1 MTGAK
6 GPRKIWPKLLLLLV
20 VLTLGAVSVVVESGL
35 IDRWTRVILVLQLE
49 KLTGARVE
57 IGAFHFHLL
66 RLRAEMDGVTMHGRE
81 EKGLPP
87 LFHAARVT
95 AGIRLLSFFGRR
107 FALSELV
114 IDHPDIFIRIDQNE
128 ESNIPAPRAPTPEGS
143 WRGPLF
149 DLQIAHLRL
158 ENGSCVFNDVR
169 VPLAVEANNF
179 QFGLTYAGG
188 KVGGS
193 GEAYVGT
200 AAWNRMLLVTHRYLP
215 FRSDVSLKFTLTR
228 SAFSLEELRWKLPHS
243 EVDLRADLASFARPD
258 DWSFRYRGK
267 LALDDINT
275 VMRQP
280 QNPNGA
286 IDFTGNAQ
294 YQAGQWSGNG
304 HFRATGVNLPY
315 MWFHSKN
322 VDATGDFQ
330 LARDHLAV
338 PQFVVHALG
347 GSLAGRL
354 EADLHT
360 WQFHAVSQGR
370 GMSIPDV
377 FAAVDNPNFP
387 IRTIHWSGNLDVDS
401 TSTWSGGFEHFHSFG
416 ESRWSPNGASAP
428 NQVPVTARIEYDY
441 AMDTEELTLA
451 PSEISTPTTQ
461 MAFHGFLGA
470 DSAIELHLET
480 QKLQDWDDFINILRG
495 SDVPPEIITGQVI
508 WDGKILGPI
517 VSPTFAGKFHSTQ
530 PRYSS
535 YHWDDM
541 AGELS
546 YNANELK
553 IPQAHITR
561 GAAAADLDLE
571 MHFDDWSF
579 LPASPW
585 ALHGKTDR
593 APVDDIQKLFGVAYA
608 FTGLASG
615 NFAVSGTRADP
626 VFAGNFV
633 VDDGTLRGLQFTRL
647 RGDVEAHTD
656 EVSVSNGHLDFAG
669 ATVAGD
675 ISYRFA
681 ERDSTFHLTGNDVP
695 LERIPRI
702 QAWPMPVAGLLSFQ
716 VQGSGALLA
725 PSLQGTV
732 RLVNLRM
739 GLEVEGDFT
748 GKLAADGQTL
758 SLDVNSQSSKSS
770 LQGHISLGLHG
781 DYPIAGDVNIAQF
794 DLDPFISAGLH
805 LKNLT
810 GHSSVDAHFR
820 LSGPLRQPDN
830 IEADAEISRAAFD
843 YEYVK
848 LQNTGPVKISYRRNE
863 VRIDQAHFNG
873 PSTDLQLAG
882 LVRFNRDRPLD
893 LHLSGSINLRL
904 LVGFFPGLEA
914 NGAAMVN
921 AAISGTI
928 SRPRITGRSSVS
940 DASGHYED
948 FPTGLSHVTGEFLF
962 DTDRLIFDNVTAE
975 AGGGKISLSGSVN
988 YGTGELE
995 YLVNVAAPRLLIR
1008 YPEGM
1013 SWLAGGNLQLSGT
1026 ASAGVLSGN
1035 VQVERM
1041 LLGAKMDLATF
1052 FASSSETSRGSSTSS
1067 PFLRNLQFDIS
1078 GTTTPS
1084 ARLEWASAHVEI
1096 DGDVRLRG
1104 TWDRPLLLGHIHLL
1118 SGEMVFRGNNYRV
1131 TRGDINFSNPFRLDP
1146 VLNVEATSQISQYEV
1161 TIDFTGPASRLT
1173 LSYRSDP
1180 PLPDSDIV
1188 ALLALGTPGEE
1199 SALRS
1204 STSGSQ
1210 NYGATA
1216 LLSEAISSQLGG
1228 RIEHLFGI
1236 SNFRVDPFLA
1246 GTTTEQNAAARVTIE
1261 KQITKDFLVTYSS
1274 NATSQQYQVIQVEY
1288 TVRRDISILFLRDL
1302 NGTYSFT
1309 VEFKKHI
1316 K

>member
-1 MTGAK
+1 MTASQAT
-6 GPRKIWPKLLLLLV
+6 RRIWMRLLLLLV
-20 VLTLGAVSVVVESGL
+20 VLTVGAVSVIVETGL
-35 IDRWTRVILVLQLE
+35 VERWTRVILVLQLE
-49 KLTGARVE
+49 RLTGTRVE
-57 IGAFHFHLL
+57 IGAFHFHML
-66 RLRAEMDGVTMHGRE
+66 RLRAEMDDVTMHGHE

-87 LFHAARVT
+87 LFHAARVS

-107 FALSELV
+107 FALRELV
-114 IDHPDIFIRIDQNE
+114 IDHPDIFIRIDQ
-128 ESNIPAPRAPTPEGS
+128 SGAGNIPAPRAPTTEGS

-149 DLQIAHLRL
+149 DLQIGHLRL

-169 VPLAVEANNF
+169 IPLAVEANNF
-179 QFGLTYAGG
+179 QFGLTYSGA
-188 KVGGS
+188 KAGGS

-215 FRSDVSLKFTLTR
+215 FRSDVALKFTLTPA
-228 SAFSLEELRWKLPHS
+228 AFSLEELRWKLPHS

-267 LALDDINT
+267 LSLEDINT

-280 QNPNGA
+280 NNPGGA
-286 IDFTGNAQ
+286 IDFTGNAK
-294 YQAGQWSGNG
+294 YQTGQWSGNG
-304 HFRATGVNLPY
+304 HFRAAEVNLPY
-315 MWFHSKN
+315 VWFHSKN
-322 VDATGDFQ
+322 IEATGDFEV
-330 LARDHLAV
+330 ARNHLAL
-338 PQFVVHALG
+338 PQFVVRALG
-347 GSLAGRL
+347 GSTAGRL
-354 EADLHT
+354 EADLNT
-360 WQFHAVSQGR
+360 WAFHAQSQGR
-370 GMSIPDV
+370 GMNIPDV
-377 FAAVDNPNFP
+377 FAAVDNANFP
-387 IRTIHWSGNLDVDS
+387 IRTIHWSGNLDLDS
-401 TSTWSGGFEHFHSFG
+401 TCTWIGGFEHFHSFG
-416 ESRWSPNGASAP
+416 ESRWSPNGVSAP

-470 DSAIELHLET
+470 DSAIELRLKT
-480 QKLQDWDDFINILRG
+480 QKLLDWDDFINILRG
-495 SDVPPEIITGQVI
+495 SDVPPEIIAGQVD
-508 WDGKILGPI
+508 WDGRILGPI
-517 VSPTFAGKFHSTQ
+517 VSPTFAGKFHATQ
-530 PRYSS
+530 ARYSN
-535 YHWDDM
+535 YYWDDLQ
-541 AGELS
+541 GELS
-546 YNANELK
+546 YNAAELK
-553 IPQAHITR
+553 IPEVRVAR
-561 GAAAADLDLE
+561 GGAVADLDLE
-571 MHFDDWSF
+571 IKFDDWSY

-585 ALHGKTDR
+585 TLHGQTER
-593 APVDDIQKLFGVAYA
+593 APVDDVQKFFGVAYA
-608 FTGLASG
+608 VTGLASG
-615 NFAVSGTRADP
+615 NFVGSGTRADP
-626 VFAGNFV
+626 VFAGSFV
-633 VDDGTLRGLQFTRL
+633 VDDGTLRGMQFTRL
-647 RGDVEAHTD
+647 RGDVEARTD
-656 EVSVSNGHLDFAG
+656 EVSISNGHLDFAG

-675 ISYRFA
+675 IQYRFA
-681 ERDSTFHLTGNDVP
+681 ERDSKFHLAGNDVP

-702 QAWPMPVAGLLSFQ
+702 QAWPMPVSGLLSFQ
-716 VQGSGALLA
+716 VEGSGAPLA

-732 RLVNLRM
+732 HLANLRM
-739 GLEVEGDFT
+739 GSEDQGDFS
-748 GKLAADGQTL
+748 GKLTADGQTL
-758 SLDVNSQSSKSS
+758 SLDVNSQSTKSS
-770 LQGHISLGLHG
+770 LQGHLSLGLYG
-781 DYPIAGDVNIAQF
+781 DYPIAGDVTIAQF
-794 DLDPFISAGLH
+794 DLDPFISSGLH

-810 GHSSVDAHFR
+810 GHSSVDAHFH

-848 LQNTGPVKISYRRNE
+848 LQNNGPVKISYRRNE

-882 LVRFNRDRPLD
+882 MVHFNRDRPLD

-904 LVGFFPGLEA
+904 LSGLFPGLEA
-914 NGAAMVN
+914 NGAALVD
-921 AAISGTI
+921 AAISGTT

-975 AGGGKISLSGSVN
+975 AGGGKVSLSGSVN
-988 YGTGELE
+988 YGMGELE
-995 YLVNVAAPRLLIR
+995 YLVNVAAQRLLIR

-1026 ASAGVLSGN
+1026 AASGVLSGN

-1052 FASSSETSRGSSTSS
+1052 FASSSENTRGPATSS

-1118 SGEMVFRGNNYRV
+1118 SGEMMFRGNNYRV

-1146 VLNVEATSQISQYEV
+1146 VLNVEATSQIDQYEV

-1188 ALLALGTPGEE
+1188 ALLALGSPGEE

-1204 STSGSQ
+1204 STAGSQ

-1261 KQITKDFLVTYSS
+1261 KQITKDFLVTYST

>member
-1 MTGAK
+1 VTILNGK
-6 GPRKIWPKLLLLLV
+6 RKIWMKLLLFVLLI
-20 VLTLGAVSVVVESGL
+20 SVGIGSVMVETGL
-35 IDRWTRVILVLQLE
+35 VDRWTRVFLVLQLE

-57 IGAFHFHLL
+57 IGAFHFHIL
-66 RLRAEMDGVTMHGRE
+66 RLRAEMDNVTLHGHE

-87 LFHAARVT
+87 MFHAARVT
-95 AGIRLLSFFGRR
+95 AGFKLLSFFGNRV
-107 FALSELV
+107 ALRELV
-114 IDHPDIFIRIDQNE
+114 VDHPDVFIRIDQNGDG
-128 ESNIPAPRAPTPEGS
+128 NIPATSARPPEGS
-143 WRGPLF
+143 WRDPLF
-149 DLQIAHLRL
+149 DLQIGHLRL
-158 ENGSCVFNDVR
+158 DNGSCVFNDVR
-169 VPLAVEANNF
+169 VPLAVEANDF
-179 QFGLTYAGG
+179 QFGLVYSGG
-188 KVGGS
+188 KIGGS
-193 GEAYVGT
+193 GAAYVGT

-215 FRSDVSLKFTLTR
+215 FRSDVALQFTLTR
-228 SAFSLEELRWKLPHS
+228 DAFALDELRWKLPHS
-243 EVDLRADLASFARPD
+243 EVDLRAGLASFSRLD
-258 DWSFRYRGK
+258 DWSFRYRGRVS
-267 LALDDINT
+267 LDDINT

-280 QNPNGA
+280 KNPGGS
-286 IDFTGNAQ
+286 IDFTGSAR

-304 HFRATGVNLPY
+304 HFRGAEVNLPY
-315 MWFHSKN
+315 VWFHSKN
-322 VDATGDFQ
+322 IDATGDFEVAQ
-330 LARDHLAV
+330 DRLTL
-338 PQFVVHALG
+338 PQFTVHALG
-347 GSLAGRL
+347 GSLAGKL
-354 EADLHT
+354 DVDLHT
-360 WQFHAVSQGR
+360 WKFHAQSQGR
-370 GMSIPDV
+370 GMNIPEV
-377 FAAVDNPNFP
+377 FAAANNDGFP
-387 IRTIHWSGNLDVDS
+387 ISTIHWSGNLDVDS
-401 TSTWSGGFEHFHSFG
+401 TTSWIGGFQHFHSFG
-416 ESRWSPNGASAP
+416 ESRWAPNGNSAP
-428 NQVPVTARIEYDY
+428 NQLPVTARIEYDY
-441 AMDTEELTLA
+441 SMDTEELTLA

-461 MAFHGFLGA
+461 MAFKGYLGA
-470 DSAIELHLET
+470 DSAIDLRLEN
-480 QKLQDWDDFINILRG
+480 QNLLDWDDFINILRG
-495 SDVPPEIITGQVI
+495 TDVPPERIEGQVS
-508 WDGKILGPI
+508 WNGKILGPI
-517 VSPTFAGKFHSTQ
+517 VSPTFAGKFHTTQ
-530 PRYSS
+530 ARYST
-535 YHWDDM
+535 YYWDDLR
-541 AGELS
+541 GELS
-546 YNANELK
+546 YNADQLK
-553 IPQAHITR
+553 IPEVRVTR
-561 GAAAADLDLE
+561 GGAVADLDLE
-571 MHFDDWSF
+571 MRFDNWSF
-579 LPASPW
+579 LPSSPW
-585 ALHGKTDR
+585 TVHGKIDH
-593 APVDDIQKLFGVAYA
+593 APVDDLKPLFGVAYP
-608 FTGLASG
+608 FTGFASG
-615 NFAVSGTRADP
+615 NFVGSGTRAEPTFD
-626 VFAGNFV
+626 GSFV
-633 VDDGTLRGLQFTRL
+633 VDEGTLRGLPFTRL
-647 RGDVEAHTD
+647 RADVKVRAD
-656 EVSVSNGHLDFAG
+656 ELSISNGRLEFAG
-669 ATVAGD
+669 AAVTGD
-675 ISYRFA
+675 IRYRFA
-681 ERDSTFHLTGNDVP
+681 ERLADFHLAGDHVP

-732 RLVNLRM
+732 HLA
-739 GLEVEGDFT
+739 GLHMASEEEGDFT
-748 GKLAADGQTL
+748 GKLVSDGQTL

-770 LQGHISLGLHG
+770 LQGHASLGLHG
-781 DYPIAGDVNIAQF
+781 DYPIAGDVTIAQF

-810 GHSSVDAHFR
+810 GHSSVDAHFH
-820 LSGPLRQPDN
+820 LSGPLRQPDA

-848 LQNTGPVKISYRRNE
+848 LQNAGPVKISYRRNE

-882 LVRFNRDRPLD
+882 LVHFNRDRPLD
-893 LHLSGSINLRL
+893 LHLSGSINMRL
-904 LVGFFPGLEA
+904 LAGLFPGLEA
-914 NGAAMVN
+914 SGAAQLD

-928 SRPRITGRSSVS
+928 SRPHITGRSSVS

-988 YGTGELE
+988 YGNGELE

-1026 ASAGVLSGN
+1026 AQSGVLSGN

-1052 FASSSETSRGSSTSS
+1052 FASSQETARGPATSS
-1067 PFLRNLQFDIS
+1067 AFLRNLQFDIS

-1118 SGEMVFRGNNYRV
+1118 SGEMLFRGNNYRV

-1146 VLNVEATSQISQYEV
+1146 VLNGEATSQISQYEV

-1261 KQITKDFLVTYSS
+1261 KQVTKDFLVTYST

-1309 VEFKKHI
+1309 VEFKKHF

>member
-1 MTGAK
+1 MTATNGA
-6 GPRKIWPKLLLLLV
+6 RRIWLRLLLV
-20 VLTLGAVSVVVESGL
+20 AVVLVAGTVSVIVETGL
-35 IDRWTRVILVLQLE
+35 LDRWTRVILVLQLE

-57 IGAFHFHLL
+57 IAAFHFHML
-66 RLRAEMDGVTMHGRE
+66 RLRAEMDGVTMHGHE

-87 LFHAARVT
+87 LFHATRVT
-95 AGIRLLSFFGRR
+95 AGIRLLSFFGKR
-107 FALSELV
+107 FALSELA
-114 IDHPDIFIRIDQNE
+114 IDHPEIFIRIDQNQN
-128 ESNIPAPRAPTPEGS
+128 SNIPAPSAPTVEGS
-143 WRGPLF
+143 WREPLF
-149 DLQIAHLRL
+149 DLQIGQLRL

-169 VPLAVEANNF
+169 IPLAVEANNF
-179 QFGLTYAGG
+179 QFGLTYSPG
-188 KVGGS
+188 KIGGS

-228 SAFSLEELRWKLPHS
+228 TAFTLEELRWKLPHS

-267 LALDDINT
+267 LSLEDINT

-280 QNPNGA
+280 KNPTGA

-294 YQAGQWSGNG
+294 YQAGQWLGNG
-304 HFRATGVNLPY
+304 HFRGAGLNLPY
-315 MWFHSKN
+315 VWFHSKSI
-322 VDATGDFQ
+322 DASGDFEV
-330 LARDHLAV
+330 APNRMVV
-338 PQFVVHALG
+338 PQFAVHALG
-347 GSLAGRL
+347 GALTGRL
-354 EADLHT
+354 EADLRT
-360 WQFHAVSQGR
+360 WQFQAQSQGR
-370 GMSIPDV
+370 GMNIPDV
-377 FAAVDNPNFP
+377 FAAVDNENFP

-401 TSTWSGGFEHFHSFG
+401 TSTWTGGFEHFHSFG

-441 AMDTEELTLA
+441 AMDTQELTLA

-461 MAFHGFLGA
+461 MAFRGFLGA
-470 DSAIELHLET
+470 DSAIDLRLEN
-480 QKLQDWDDFINILRG
+480 QNLLDWDDFINILRG
-495 SDVPPEIITGQVI
+495 NDVPPEQIAGQVS
-508 WDGKILGPI
+508 WNGKILGPI
-517 VSPTFAGKFHSTQ
+517 VSPTFAGKFHATQ
-530 PRYSS
+530 ARYST
-535 YHWDDM
+535 YYWDDLR
-541 AGELS
+541 GELS
-546 YNANELK
+546 YNADALK
-553 IPQAHITR
+553 IPQVRTTR
-561 GAAAADLDLE
+561 GGAVADLDLE
-571 MHFDDWSF
+571 IRTDDWSF
-579 LPASPW
+579 LPASEW
-585 ALHGKTDR
+585 TLHGKTDR
-593 APVDDIQKLFGVAYA
+593 ASVDDVQKLFSVAYP

-615 NFAVSGTRADP
+615 SFVGNGTRANP
-626 VFAGNFV
+626 AFQGSFV
-633 VDDGTLRGLQFTRL
+633 VEDGTLRGLQFTRL
-647 RGDVEAHTD
+647 HGDVEARTD

-669 ATVAGD
+669 ASVAGD
-675 ISYRFA
+675 IRYRFA
-681 ERDSTFHLTGNDVP
+681 ERDSNFHLAGNDVP

-702 QAWPMPVAGLLSFQ
+702 QAWPMAVSGLFSFQ
-716 VQGSGALLA
+716 AQGSGDPLA
-725 PSLQGTV
+725 PTMQGTV
-732 RLVNLRM
+732 RVANLRM
-739 GLEVEGDFT
+739 ASEEEGDFT
-748 GKLAADGQTL
+748 GKLASDGQTL
-758 SLDVNSQSSKSS
+758 SLDVNSQSTKSS
-770 LQGHISLGLHG
+770 LQGHVSLGLHG
-781 DYPIAGDVNIAQF
+781 DYPIAGDVTIAQF
-794 DLDPFISAGLH
+794 DLDPFISSGLH

-810 GHSSVDAHFR
+810 GHSSVDAHFH

-848 LQNTGPVKISYRRNE
+848 LQNAGPVKLSYRRNE

-904 LVGFFPGLEA
+904 LVGLFPGLEA
-914 NGAAMVN
+914 NGAAQVD
-921 AAISGTI
+921 AAISGTT

-940 DASGHYED
+940 DASGHYQD

-962 DTDRLIFDNVTAE
+962 DTDRLIFDDVTAE

-988 YGTGELE
+988 YGSGELE
-995 YLVNVAAPRLLIR
+995 YLVNVAAPRMLIR

-1026 ASAGVLSGN
+1026 AGAGVLSGN

-1052 FASSSETSRGSSTSS
+1052 FASSSETTHGPATSS
-1067 PFLRNLQFDIS
+1067 AFLRNLQFDIS

-1118 SGEMVFRGNNYRV
+1118 SGEMLFRGNNYRV

-1146 VLNVEATSQISQYEV
+1146 VLNVEATSQIDQYEV

-1188 ALLALGTPGEE
+1188 ALLALGSPGEE

-1261 KQITKDFLVTYSS
+1261 
-1274 NATSQQYQVIQVEY
+1274 
-1288 TVRRDISILFLRDL
+1288 
-1302 NGTYSFT
+1302 
-1309 VEFKKHI
+1309 
-1316 K
+1316 